1 MIKESDIL
9 NAGILIVD
17 DQAFDIRL
25 LERILKN
32 AGYLAVS
39 STMEPDKVSEMH
51 RKNRYDL
58 ILLDIEMP
66 GMDGFEVIASLK
78 KIDQDDYLP
87 VIVVTAQP
95 DYKLRSLQLGAKDFI
110 GKPFDLT
117 EVLARVHNLL
127 EVRLLHEEAKRY
139 SHALY
144 QSLQQVESNRE
155 VILRQSDEL
164 KRLYDRVV
172 AEQKVTE
179 RLLLNVLPQPIA
191 EQLKEKNGVD
201 ARDFLDVI
209 GEGFM
214 PPIVDS
220 FNDVTVLFADIV
232 GFTRFTA
239 GVSPGRLVVL
249 LNEIF
254 TSFDDIADNR
264 GLEKIKTIG
273 DAYMV
278 VAGAP
283 VPAEDHVERAAHMA
297 LDMLDALSDFN
308 RRNGYS
314 LKMRIGINSGA
325 VVAGVIGKRKF
336 IYDLWGDTVNTASR
350 MESHGMDG
358 YVQMT
363 DATRKRLDEK
373 FTMQERGVIDVKGI
387 GQMNTWL
394 LTGRTDVAASA
405 GAGRRSGFLQQAVDQ

>member
-1 MIKESDIL
+1 MINESDIL
-9 NAGILIVD
+9 NASILIVD

-66 GMDGFEVIASLK
+66 DMDGFEVIANLK
-78 KIDQDDYLP
+78 KIDQNDYLP

-127 EVRLLHEEAKRY
+127 EVRLLHEEAKRN

-144 QSLQQVESNRE
+144 LSLQEVESSRE

-172 AEQKVTE
+172 AEQKATE

-191 EQLKEKNGVD
+191 EQLKEKSGVV
-201 ARDFLDVI
+201 ARDFLEVI
-209 GEGFM
+209 GDGFM

-232 GFTRFTA
+232 GFTRFAA
-239 GVSPGRLVVL
+239 GVSPDRLVVL

-283 VPAEDHVERAAHMA
+283 VPADDHVERAAHMA
-297 LDMLDALSDFN
+297 LDMLDALGEFN

-363 DATRKRLDEK
+363 DATRKRLGEK
-373 FTMQERGVIDVKGI
+373 FTMEERGVIDVKGI

-394 LTGRTDVAASA
+394 LTGRTTVSASGWA
-405 GAGRRSGFLQQAVDQ
+405 AGR